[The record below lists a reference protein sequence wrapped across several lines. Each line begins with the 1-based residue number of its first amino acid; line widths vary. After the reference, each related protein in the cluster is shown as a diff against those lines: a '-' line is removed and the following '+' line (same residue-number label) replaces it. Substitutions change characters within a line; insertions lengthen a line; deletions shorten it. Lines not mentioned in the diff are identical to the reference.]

1 MKLRSVERAR
11 LWAILACAPLSLILN
26 ACAHQSATDRATPL
40 RIFGMRSTI
49 ERAPVNFAADS
60 FYPGKPR
67 VGHGGIPN
75 LYAAPGSQ
83 PPLEPADVATHAETQ
98 ALRNSLTHPDVR
110 IILTVAEGHYRL
122 LGRRSAGIATLADL
136 RGKRIATI
144 EDTSAAFHLH
154 KMLHLAGLSEADV
167 TIVSFP
173 RPTGIAKAI
182 IDRSVDVLAMWE
194 PEMQSAVEALGEDAI
209 LFEQDPGYREIFNL
223 NTTAGKLAEPAKR
236 RQIVAFVAAT
246 IRASRALA
254 GDPAPG
260 IRLVAEASGYDP
272 ALVARSWRHHTFPG
286 KISDDLL
293 DILVEE
299 DAWMAQRAGRTPRSR
314 ADLATLIDPSIV
326 TEALALIDRR

>member
-1 MKLRSVERAR
+1 MKIRSITRVR
-11 LWAILACAPLSLILN
+11 LMAALACAPLCMSLA
-26 ACAHQSATDRATPL
+26 ACSHTQSAESASPL

-49 ERAPVNFAADS
+49 ERGPVNLAADS
-60 FYPGKPR
+60 FYPGKLP

-75 LYAAPGSQ
+75 LFAAPGSQ

-154 KMLHLAGLSEADV
+154 KMLRLAGLTEADV

-173 RPTGIAKAI
+173 RPTGISQAI

-223 NTTAGKLAEPAKR
+223 NTTAGKLADPVKR

-254 GDPAPG
+254 VDPAPG
-260 IRLVAEASGYDP
+260 IRLVADASGYDP
-272 ALVARSWRHHTFPG
+272 ALVERSWRHHTFPG
-286 KISDDLL
+286 KISGDLL

-299 DAWMAQRAGRTPRSR
+299 EAWMAQRGGRSPRSR
-314 ADLATLIDPSIV
+314 ADLATLIDGSV
-326 TEALALIDRR
+326 TAEALALIDR

>member
-1 MKLRSVERAR
+1 MRVAF
-11 LWAILACAPLSLILN
+11 AIMPISFALS
-26 ACAHQSATDRATPL
+26 ACAHPQATDTGSPL

-49 ERAPVNFAADS
+49 ERAPVNLAAHS
-60 FYPGKPR
+60 FYPGKLP

-75 LYAAPGSQ
+75 LFAEPGSQ

-98 ALRNSLTHPDVR
+98 ALRNSLIHPDVR

-136 RGKRIATI
+136 RGKRIATV
-144 EDTSAAFHLH
+144 EDTSAHFHLH
-154 KMLHLAGLSEADV
+154 KMLRLAGLTEADV
-167 TIVSFP
+167 TIVPFP

-182 IDRSVDVLAMWE
+182 IDKSVDVLAMWE
-194 PEMQSAVEALGEDAI
+194 PEMQLAVDALGDDAI

-223 NTTAGKLAEPAKR
+223 NTTAGKLADPVKR

-254 GDPAPG
+254 TDPAPG
-260 IRLVAEASGYDP
+260 VRLVAEASGYDP
-272 ALVARSWRHHTFPG
+272 ELVARSWRHHSFPA

-299 DAWMAQRAGRTPRSR
+299 EAWMAQRGGRAPRSR
-314 ADLATLIDPSIV
+314 AVLATLIDTSI
-326 TEALALIDRR
+326 TAEALALIDRR